1 MSRYVPS
8 TESGRRQMLRAIG
21 ASSIEELFEDVPARF
36 RLARP
41 LRIEGPMSEPEVMA
55 HLAALASRNRHDMVS
70 FLGGGANRHF
80 VPSVIDYL
88 LQRGEFLTA
97 YTPYQPELSQGT
109 LQALY
114 EFQTFVALLTGMD
127 IANGSLYDGATSVVE
142 AVLMARR
149 LRGEGAVAVSR
160 ALNPQYREVL
170 AAYLEPLGMRC
181 IEVPLGDDGLTD
193 MAAAGVERA
202 CCVVIQQPNFLGLV
216 EDVSSARREADRLGA
231 LLVVAT
237 TEPLAFGIIRPPGE
251 FGADVVVGEGQSLG
265 VPLQLGGPYL
275 GIFATKKDYTRQVP
289 GRLVGL
295 TRDVEGR
302 EGFVITLA
310 TREQHIRRARATSNI
325 CTNETL
331 LAMGASMFLALL
343 GPHGLRDL
351 AVLNLNK
358 AAFARESVAGIDGFE
373 LPFPAGTHFN
383 EFPVRCTRVPV
394 RELLSRLEMKR
405 IAGGIAL
412 DRWYPELAD
421 CFLVSVTETN
431 TREEIEALA
440 RALEE
445 CSR

>member
-1 MSRYVPS
+1 MSRYVPT
-8 TESGRRQMLRAIG
+8 TESDRREMLRAIG
-21 ASSIEELFEDVPARF
+21 ASSVEELFEDVPARF

-41 LRIEGPMSEPEVMA
+41 LHIDGPMSEPEVMA
-55 HLAALASRNRHDMVS
+55 HLTALASRNRHDMVS

-114 EFQTFVALLTGMD
+114 EFQTFMSLLTGMD
-127 IANGSLYDGATSVVE
+127 IANGSLYEGATSVVE

-149 LRGEGAVAVSR
+149 VRGEGAVVVSR

-181 IEVPLGDDGLTD
+181 VEAPLGDDGLTD
-193 MAAAGVERA
+193 IAAAVIEGA

-216 EDVSSARREADRLGA
+216 EDVAYARREADRLGA
-231 LLVVAT
+231 FLVVAT
-237 TEPLAFGIIRPPGE
+237 AEPLAFGILRPPGE
-251 FGADVVVGEGQSLG
+251 FGSDVVVGEGQSLG

-358 AAFARESVAGIDGFE
+358 AAFARELVAEIDGFE
-373 LPFPAGTHFN
+373 LPFPAGSYFN

-394 RELLSRLEMKR
+394 RELLSRLEMKG

-412 DRWYPELAD
+412 ERWYPELAD
-421 CFLVSVTETN
+421 CFLVSVTEIN
-431 TREEIEALA
+431 TRQQIEALA